1 MTGGLFLLSCTSYDG
16 PDSAGLR
23 YQNLSNDTVEIKIE
37 EDTSL
42 DDETVHTTE
51 NIGFLAIEGTGT
63 LTGETYIGFAEK
75 VSPKFMPLL
84 TKNFLT
90 NQ

>member
-1 MTGGLFLLSCTSYDG
+1 M
-16 PDSAGLR
+16 R

-51 NIGFLAIEGTGT
+51 NIG
-63 LTGETYIGFAEK
+63 
-75 VSPKFMPLL
+75 SWLL
-84 TKNFLT
+84 KG
-90 NQ
+90 QEP

>member
-51 NIGFLAIEGTGT
+51 NIG
-63 LTGETYIGFAEK
+63 
-75 VSPKFMPLL
+75 SWLL
-84 TKNFLT
+84 KG
-90 NQ
+90 QEP